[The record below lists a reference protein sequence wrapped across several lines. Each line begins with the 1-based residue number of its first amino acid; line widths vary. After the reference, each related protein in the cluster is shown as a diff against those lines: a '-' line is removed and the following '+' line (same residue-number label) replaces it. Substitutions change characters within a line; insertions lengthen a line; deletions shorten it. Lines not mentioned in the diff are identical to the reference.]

1 MLEAGNVNR
10 EPVFCNNS
18 RKEKQILS
26 NCRQEEQGECRH
38 EGQEWYENL
47 KKNFLQ
53 WKKKNPNRA
62 TRGEN
67 RKPVALAENSSN
79 NLCLKTQ
86 ELNEI
91 NHDMDSD
98 SRNILIV

>member
-10 EPVFCNNS
+10 EPVSCNNS

-91 NHDMDSD
+91 NHDMDAD